1 MYSGACT
8 LTLLRPPV
16 LSLAAFA
23 VGDEVGIVAAA
34 SESPAAVASS
44 SSLTLLLLDLLL
56 LLFDPLLFDDLD
68 DGYNINEKNG
78 QKGSVF

>member
-1 MYSGACT
+1 MDKILAIYSGACT
-8 LTLLRPPV
+8 LTLLRPAV

-23 VGDEVGIVAAA
+23 VGDEVGIVFSA

-68 DGYNINEKNG
+68 DGY
-78 QKGSVF
+78 VYV